1 MLVNEVNRMS
11 NSQKV
16 MHPTIRKCLQHL
28 EILDAD
34 DKTKQ
39 IVYMYMESLF
49 KEISEVKVLP
59 QENIERDRVQISN

>member
-1 MLVNEVNRMS
+1 MS
-11 NSQKV
+11 NSQV

-39 IVYMYMESLF
+39 IVYMYMESLY
-49 KEISEVKVLP
+49 KELTEVNLLP
-59 QENIERDRVQISN
+59 HENMERDQISN